1 MSTSLGGQQMAQLI
15 EHVAVALEA
24 AHPYLTQLDAAMGD
38 GDHGVSMT
46 IGFRAV
52 RKALAGKPHESVAD
66 VLQQAGTVFQAAAGA
81 TVGALLGAATTSA
94 AGALRGR
101 DALAA
106 EDLARAFRA
115 ATDAVMRLGGAQ
127 PGDKTLVDCLHPA
140 AAEVERAVAEGQ
152 HGLAAFERGLHA
164 AREGMEATRTLVA
177 RKGRASRL
185 GERTLGHIDPG
196 AASSLLILQSAFE
209 FLQQARGTPAAAAT

>member
-1 MSTSLGGQQMAQLI
+1 MTTNFSAQQMSRLI

-24 AHPYLTQLDAAMGD
+24 AHQYLTQLDAAMGD

-52 RKALAGKPHESVAD
+52 RKALAGQPQKTASD
-66 VLQQAGTVFQAAAGA
+66 VLHHAGVVFQGAAGA
-81 TVGALLGAATTSA
+81 TVGALLGAAATSA
-94 AGALRGR
+94 AGVLKDHEAIT
-101 DALAA
+101 A
-106 EDLARAFRA
+106 EDMARAFRA

-140 AAEVERAVAEGQ
+140 AAEIERAMTQGCDA
-152 HGLAAFERGLHA
+152 LAAYERGLRA
-164 AREGMEATRTLVA
+164 AKDGMEATRAMVA

-196 AASSLLILQSAFE
+196 AASCLLILQAAFN
-209 FLQQARGTPAAAAT
+209 FLQQARGTPATPVT